1 MNCTMDELRVINKK
15 KDNTMLCEICH
26 QKPATVKLTQI
37 VNDQKKEMNLC
48 KSCADK
54 KGLSNPFGGLP
65 DIIGSIILGILS
77 QGIAE
82 HKEKKADTSLVCE
95 SCGLSIGQFEKTGI
109 LGCSDCYQAFE
120 EPLKN
125 LLRRIHGS
133 NKHIGSRPV
142 TYRQHVERPNVKIL
156 KLQLQN
162 AVKNEEYERAAV
174 LRDTIRDIES
184 QYKQEGKNAVE

>member
-1 MNCTMDELRVINKK
+1 
-15 KDNTMLCEICH
+15 MLCEICH

-37 VNDQKKEMNLC
+37 VNGQKKEMNLC

-54 KGLSNPFGGLP
+54 KGLANPFGGLP
-65 DIIGSIILGILS
+65 DIVGSIILGILS
-77 QGIAE
+77 QGLAE
-82 HKEKKADTSLVCE
+82 HKETKTDTSTVCD

-109 LGCSDCYQAFE
+109 LGCSNCYQAFK

-142 TYRQHVERPNVKIL
+142 MYRHHVEHPDPESL
-156 KLQLQN
+156 KRELQK
-162 AVKNEEYERAAV
+162 AIENEEYERAAI
-174 LRDTIRDIES
+174 LRDTMRDLGSQIRQQGNNS
-184 QYKQEGKNAVE
+184 VK

>member
-1 MNCTMDELRVINKK
+1 
-15 KDNTMLCEICH
+15 MLCEICH

-37 VNDQKKEMNLC
+37 VNGQKKEMNLC

-65 DIIGSIILGILS
+65 DIVGSIILGILS
-77 QGIAE
+77 QGLAE
-82 HKEKKADTSLVCE
+82 HKEEKADTTLICE
-95 SCGLSIGQFEKTGI
+95 NCGLSIGQFEKTGI
-109 LGCSDCYQAFE
+109 LGCSSCYQAFE

-142 TYRQHVERPNVKIL
+142 TYRHHVEQPNVDAL
-156 KLQLQN
+156 KRELQK
-162 AVKNEEYERAAV
+162 AIENEEYERAAV
-174 LRDTIRDIES
+174 LRDSIRDLES
-184 QYKQEGKNAVE
+184 QFRSEGKTS